1 MTNLYESTQSKEHR
15 RSNGVHYTSVSDI
28 MKIVGPCILE
38 AWEEGTDLQTYTV
51 LDPACGTGN
60 FLDVAYEEL
69 SKKGDYPKAN
79 LIGIELDPEA
89 AKIAAAKGYTI
100 LQGDA
105 LAMKWPDASVIIGNP
120 PYIGCKQIL
129 GAKGD
134 EYIKW
139 LRSRF
144 KGHNRMAD
152 YCTYWFAK
160 ILEDA
165 RPGIRVGLVC
175 TKTISE
181 TNSREAS
188 LDKILEAGGTIFN
201 AISRQKWTGEAA
213 VIVSIVNFVNR
224 GPHQGEKYLD
234 GKKVSVISSR
244 LKDFEILEPKKL
256 ASNLG
261 IAFVGLMPNGMGFLL
276 DEATAKGLIR
286 ANPENRK
293 VIKRYLTG
301 EDLVQNPDQSP
312 SRWIIDFQTWTL
324 EEASKFKEP
333 FRIVREKV
341 KPVRDLNRRKKY
353 REKWWRFGEEAPEL
367 RSKTQNLT
375 RFICTSRVS
384 KFPIFVFVEN
394 KNILPSDRTVSIAFD
409 NYGHLGVMSS
419 KFHTDWYIHQCSTFG
434 QGLRY
439 TNTTVFE
446 TFPFPESIST
456 AVASI
461 MEELDTYRKSQNMG
475 LTELYN
481 LNPPEL
487 QRLHNELN
495 KEVAKCYKFPVSDI
509 EDTEKILK
517 FLLKKNLANP

>member
-1 MTNLYESTQSKEHR
+1 MCNFETFANSKDGIMTNLYESTQSKEHR

-213 VIVSIVNFVNR
+213 VIVCIVNFVNR

-244 LKDFEILEPKKL
+244 LKDFEILKPTKL
-256 ASNLG
+256 APNLG
-261 IAFVGLMPNGMGFLL
+261 IAFLGAMPNGMGFLL
-276 DEATAKGLIR
+276 DNETALDLIR
-286 ANPENRK
+286 ANPENSK
-293 VIKRYLTG
+293 VLKRYL
-301 EDLVQNPDQSP
+301 
-312 SRWIIDFQTWTL
+312 
-324 EEASKFKEP
+324 
-333 FRIVREKV
+333 RINAE
-341 KPVRDLNRRKKY
+341 
-353 REKWWRFGEEAPEL
+353 EEAPE
-367 RSKTQNLT
+367 
-375 RFICTSRVS
+375 
-384 KFPIFVFVEN
+384 
-394 KNILPSDRTVSIAFD
+394 
-409 NYGHLGVMSS
+409 
-419 KFHTDWYIHQCSTFG
+419 
-434 QGLRY
+434 
-439 TNTTVFE
+439 
-446 TFPFPESIST
+446 
-456 AVASI
+456 
-461 MEELDTYRKSQNMG
+461 
-475 LTELYN
+475 
-481 LNPPEL
+481 
-487 QRLHNELN
+487 
-495 KEVAKCYKFPVSDI
+495 
-509 EDTEKILK
+509 
-517 FLLKKNLANP
+517 